1 MPCHF
6 SGIFHV
12 SEFKDNKLLC
22 SFNDENEDAR
32 QIEIIYYFSAAVDR
46 PFPQAYEVV
55 LPGHVYFITGS
66 MSIQNKNLVVR
77 LFALFFFF
85 VFLTFLIQMN
95 AILVHRQGLYSEI
108 DVSKTIYKS
117 LSEALLNMFLTMIGT
132 TKVTQGI
139 TDLSALKDDFPDWK
153 YFVGEFEQYIFPK
166 KQVC

>member
-22 SFNDENEDAR
+22 SFNDENGDAR

-77 LFALFFFF
+77 LFALFF
-85 VFLTFLIQMN
+85 
-95 AILVHRQGLYSEI
+95 
-108 DVSKTIYKS
+108 S
-117 LSEALLNMFLTMIGT
+117 LSF
-132 TKVTQGI
+132 
-139 TDLSALKDDFPDWK
+139 
-153 YFVGEFEQYIFPK
+153 
-166 KQVC
+166 